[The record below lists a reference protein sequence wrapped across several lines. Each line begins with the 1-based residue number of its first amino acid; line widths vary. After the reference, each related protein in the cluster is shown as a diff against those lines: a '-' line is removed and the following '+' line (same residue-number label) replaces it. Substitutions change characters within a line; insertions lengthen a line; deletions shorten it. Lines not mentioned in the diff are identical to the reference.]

1 MRERLD
7 IRAGLRRET
16 ERERARLA
24 RERDLSLRRVRYT
37 NDGERLPPLREL
49 IWRRLRRRTGA
60 GAGAAEEEEEPGP
73 STESRDRTRH
83 REMLSW
89 MVDQLT
95 IDHEG
100 EAEQLETVNLPGS
113 SGEGRGTG
121 GLPPRYPGRQRE
133 REERRGERREE
144 SVWVRAGER
153 RQMFREYHFMH
164 HHAPTNVALTHR
176 SVSANILTFVVTS
189 HDRIQTWDFSRGDIP
204 DISNSE
210 DNIVVKEAKI
220 HNDASVDIAEV
231 SNDWLIVDCRDRNFP
246 SSGRKS
252 PRNSRS
258 RQPADDDSGGSVQ
271 LEEGKPGR
279 LLRHVQPGVQ
289 RCQRL
294 PVPHLQA
301 PPGRSDQQDQQD
313 HLPQPH
319 GPAADGS
326 GQPLENVH

>member
-1 MRERLD
+1 M
-7 IRAGLRRET
+7 
-16 ERERARLA
+16 
-24 RERDLSLRRVRYT
+24 
-37 NDGERLPPLREL
+37 
-49 IWRRLRRRTGA
+49 
-60 GAGAAEEEEEPGP
+60 
-73 STESRDRTRH
+73 
-83 REMLSW
+83 
-89 MVDQLT
+89 
-95 IDHEG
+95 
-100 EAEQLETVNLPGS
+100 
-113 SGEGRGTG
+113 
-121 GLPPRYPGRQRE
+121 
-133 REERRGERREE
+133 
-144 SVWVRAGER
+144 
-153 RQMFREYHFMH
+153 
-164 HHAPTNVALTHR
+164 
-176 SVSANILTFVVTS
+176 
-189 HDRIQTWDFSRGDIP
+189 
-204 DISNSE
+204 
-210 DNIVVKEAKI
+210 VKEAKI

-231 SNDWLIVDCRDRNFP
+231 SNDWLTVDCRDRNFP

-258 RQPADDDSGGSVQ
+258 RQPAHDDSGGSVQ